1 MTYSYSVKDIQEKFS
16 VSQATV
22 LHWLATGQ
30 LKCLNVG
37 RDPGK
42 RRARY
47 RITEKQLEE
56 FESNRATAPPTPT
69 TRRRKPKSD
78 DVVRVYGGW

>member
-1 MTYSYSVKDIQEKFS
+1 MTFSVKDIQERYG

-30 LKCLNVG
+30 MKYLNVG

-42 RRARY
+42 KRARY
-47 RITEKQLEE
+47 KILDRHLEE
-56 FESNRATAPPTPT
+56 FESARTGSQQPAP
-69 TRRRKPKSD
+69 TRRRRKQKQE